1 MADTWLTIFAQVLNF
16 LILVWLLKRFLYKPI
31 LNAIDAR
38 EAHIAAELADA
49 AAKEADAQKERD
61 EFQRKNAAF
70 DLQRNDLLTKM
81 RNEVDTER
89 QRLLDEARQA
99 ADALSAKRKDAL
111 NREQQSLNDEIVRR
125 SQEEVFAI
133 AQKAL
138 TDLADTRLEARMS
151 DVFTR
156 RLRELEGEAKNDVA
170 KALETATEPARIRS
184 AFDLPDEQRAAIQ
197 QAINETFSADPSTPL
212 RAGIPLEFV
221 TMPDVISGIELIVNG
236 QKVAWSIGDYLASL
250 GKGVR
255 ELLDEQAK
263 AKAVAKPE
271 PLISG

>member
-38 EAHIAAELADA
+38 EARIAAELADA
-49 AAKEADAQKERD
+49 AAKEAYARKERE
-61 EFQRKNAAF
+61 EFHEKNATF

-81 RNEVDTER
+81 RGEVETER

-111 NREQQSLNDEIVRR
+111 NRERQSLNDEIVRR

-138 TDLADTRLEARMS
+138 TDLADTHLEARMS

-156 RLRELEGEAKNDVA
+156 RLRELEGAAKNDIA
-170 KALETATEPARIRS
+170 KALKTATEPARIRS

-197 QAINETFSADPSTPL
+197 QAINETFSADIHL
-212 RAGIPLEFV
+212 QFV
-221 TMPDVISGIELIVNG
+221 TAPDVISGIELIVNG
-236 QKVAWSIGDYLASL
+236 QKMAWSIGDYLASL

-271 PLISG
+271 PRISG